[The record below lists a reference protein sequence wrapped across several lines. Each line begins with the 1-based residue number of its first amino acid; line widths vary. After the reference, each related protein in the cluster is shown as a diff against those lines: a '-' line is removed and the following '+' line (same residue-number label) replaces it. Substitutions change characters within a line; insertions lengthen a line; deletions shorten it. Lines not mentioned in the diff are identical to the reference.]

1 MIDSGSAITT
11 ISPRIVKE
19 LELSTIPNTNEVQI
33 RNADGSLTK
42 GGWTESV
49 KAWID
54 TGITRGTM
62 EIAVLETHDDKFMLG
77 NDWISRFKPK
87 IDWENGTVATRFGKI
102 KLIGRR
108 ATLAL
113 QKARTS
119 WKKKKWYTN
128 ITRHPVESDEDSDDD
143 IGTITMKWKPAQ
155 QPASTIPTN
164 PVTGQ
169 ATSSTTRIVHPPT
182 TRHSEEIR
190 SSTPKTEAKVI
201 SPAMA
206 WRPSQ
211 EEITRE
217 QLETSSPEP
226 EQEEFPEERDI
237 TPPPTSPR
245 QLEGILKPME

>member
-11 ISPRIVKE
+11 ISPRTVKE
-19 LELSTIPNTNEVQI
+19 LELSTIPNMNEVQI

-113 QKARTS
+113 
-119 WKKKKWYTN
+119 
-128 ITRHPVESDEDSDDD
+128 
-143 IGTITMKWKPAQ
+143 
-155 QPASTIPTN
+155 
-164 PVTGQ
+164 
-169 ATSSTTRIVHPPT
+169 
-182 TRHSEEIR
+182 
-190 SSTPKTEAKVI
+190 
-201 SPAMA
+201 
-206 WRPSQ
+206 
-211 EEITRE
+211 
-217 QLETSSPEP
+217 
-226 EQEEFPEERDI
+226 
-237 TPPPTSPR
+237 
-245 QLEGILKPME
+245 